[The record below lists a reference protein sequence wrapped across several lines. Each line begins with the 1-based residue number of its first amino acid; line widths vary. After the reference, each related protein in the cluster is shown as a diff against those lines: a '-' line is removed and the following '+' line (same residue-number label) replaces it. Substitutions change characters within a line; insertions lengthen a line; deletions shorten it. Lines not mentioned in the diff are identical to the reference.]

1 MRGRDPHGRIAFGR
15 RDMTSAVPGGRAHAA
30 AARGGLRP
38 DGART
43 LPEEGRCC
51 CTCADSGKGMGRSCG
66 PAVCHG
72 IHSVFV
78 LQVESPRPAGSGA
91 GPEGVQIDATGR
103 TVGPRVRVGSAS
115 DMECLAPRA
124 EPTLQRA
131 RRTIPP
137 SRQIEEAA

>member
-1 MRGRDPHGRIAFGR
+1 
-15 RDMTSAVPGGRAHAA
+15 MTSAVPGGRAHAA

-38 DGART
+38 DGAGT

-72 IHSVFV
+72 IYSVFV
-78 LQVESPRPAGSGA
+78 LGSPRPAGSGA
-91 GPEGVQIDATGR
+91 GPEGHRIVATGR

-131 RRTIPP
+131 PGRRTIHPP
-137 SRQIEEAA
+137 SGQIKEAA